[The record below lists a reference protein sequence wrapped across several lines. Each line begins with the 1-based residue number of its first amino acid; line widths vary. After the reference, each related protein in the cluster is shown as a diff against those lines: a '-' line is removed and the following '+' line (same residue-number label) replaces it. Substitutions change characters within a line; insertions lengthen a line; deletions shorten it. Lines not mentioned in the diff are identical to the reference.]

1 MIPDRPEPNV
11 PVDLRSLAWAA
22 HADPAA
28 RWLADGFVR
37 HLTQWACSARPDA
50 RRSPNA
56 SESRDEPA
64 KSQGEPPIVDEWTDE
79 TPGSSNLPESPLPR
93 DVAEC
98 ARQLSLATS
107 AGHVCLPLAQIS
119 ESSEALAQSLLNL
132 GLATRDPE
140 QTAAPL
146 VLDAQHRLYLARYY
160 SLEQRL
166 ARRIRAAL
174 NPSILDRESS
184 LEARTQAVESLAGWF
199 GTQANDHAHE
209 QFKAARAAL
218 TERFV
223 IISGGPG
230 TGKTTTLVNL
240 LAGLL
245 QMNPNLRTA
254 LTAPTG
260 KAAARM
266 LQAIGERASAL
277 PADIRERLPRQ
288 ASTVHRLIGIR
299 PQSDGPARHAHAL
312 LPVDVVVVDEA
323 SMLDL
328 SLATQLLEAIPH
340 EARIILLG
348 DKDQLAAVEAGAVF
362 AELTQLRIELPQ
374 HIIAFTRS
382 FRFAEDSGIAHLA
395 DVVRAGDAEAALACL
410 KNPSNDLR
418 WIDAPPSSISLQND
432 ITEGFRPYLQAL
444 DAFRIGDPSSVD
456 RLDEAL
462 QRFRVL
468 CTLRQGPTGVERMNQ
483 RISAWLRQQSSCR
496 SRAQDPEPWFPG
508 RVVMVTR
515 NDASTGLFN
524 GDLGIALPDAGGRLR
539 VHFVQATDAMRKR
552 ILPLE
557 RLPAHETGFALT
569 VHKAQGSEFDR
580 VLLILAEPGS
590 QVLTRELIYTGITR
604 ARRQVLVAGSSDS
617 VTSAI
622 ARPTVRHGGLSQSIT
637 MSAHCDPC
645 NL

>member
-1 MIPDRPEPNV
+1 MIPDRLEPNV
-11 PVDLRSLAWAA
+11 PVDLRSPAWAEQ
-22 HADPAA
+22 ADPAA
-28 RWLADGFVR
+28 RWLADGFVQ
-37 HLTQWACSARPDA
+37 HLTRWAYSARPDA
-50 RRSPNA
+50 RRPPDA
-56 SESRDEPA
+56 LEYGDERG
-64 KSQGEPPIVDEWTDE
+64 KSGGKSPIVDEWTDHP
-79 TPGSSNLPESPLPR
+79 PGPSNLPASPLPR
-93 DVAEC
+93 HVAEC
-98 ARQLSLATS
+98 VRQLSLATS
-107 AGHVCLPLAQIS
+107 AGHVCLPLASIS
-119 ESSEALAQSLLNL
+119 ETPQALAQSLLSL
-132 GLATRDPE
+132 GLATRDPK

-146 VLDAQHRLYLARYY
+146 VLDGDHRLYLGRYHA
-160 SLEQRL
+160 LEQRL
-166 ARRIRAAL
+166 AQRIRAAL
-174 NPSILDRESS
+174 NPAILDREPF
-184 LEARTQAVESLAGWF
+184 LETRVQAIESLAGWF
-199 GTQANDHAHE
+199 GTQVDDHTHE
-209 QFKAARAAL
+209 QSKAARAAL
-218 TERFV
+218 TQRLV

-245 QMNPNLRTA
+245 QMNPNLRIA

-266 LQAIGERASAL
+266 LQAMGERASAL

-299 PQSDGPARHAHAL
+299 PRSAGPAHHAHAP

-328 SLATQLLEAIPH
+328 SLATQLLEAIPP

-362 AELTQLRIELPQ
+362 AELTQLYSELPQ

-395 DVVRAGDAEAALACL
+395 DAVRAGDAEAALACL

-418 WIDAPPSSISLQND
+418 WIDAPPSSGSLQND

-444 DAFRIGDPSSVD
+444 DAFRIGDPSSVA

-483 RISAWLRQQSSCR
+483 RISSWLQQQPPCR

-524 GDLGIALPDAGGRLR
+524 GDMGIALPDAGGRLR

-557 RLPAHETGFALT
+557 RLPAHETAFALT

-580 VLLILAEPGS
+580 VLLILAEPAS
-590 QVLTRELIYTGITR
+590 PVMTRELIYTGITR
-604 ARRQVLVAGSSDS
+604 ARRQVLVAGSSES

-645 NL
+645 TL